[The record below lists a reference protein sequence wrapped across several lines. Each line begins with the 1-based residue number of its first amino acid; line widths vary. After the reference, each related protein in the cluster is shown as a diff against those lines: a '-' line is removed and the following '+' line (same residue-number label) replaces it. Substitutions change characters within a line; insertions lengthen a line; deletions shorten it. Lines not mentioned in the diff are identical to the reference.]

1 MANSHDLKQVPNSSG
16 CKRLLAIPGNPP
28 CWIAVL
34 LGLIVLGNIAGLF
47 GVGVHTDESYYWVWS
62 RYLDWS
68 YYDHPPLVAWMIRLS
83 SELFG
88 TNQFSLR
95 LPAILSWLVTAYVVY
110 RIASRMFSAKR
121 LAGWLATLVLV
132 SIPIFEVGF
141 HIVGP
146 DSPLMLFTSLTYL
159 FAFNAIG
166 RSSGKDWLF
175 AGACLG
181 LALLGKYTAILLP
194 AIIFLAIVSNR
205 STRGELVR
213 WYPWAGLVLAALI
226 FTPVVYWNSHH
237 DWISFAYQW
246 GHGTDSQKGFS
257 ILKTLDY
264 ASQQISAVMPWTW
277 IAMMYAAY
285 RLPRLVAQGPDKSW
299 LLIEYGFWLPL
310 VFFGITGSFS
320 TAMHN
325 WPVIAY
331 IPGSIMLGG
340 LLSYWMQ
347 PKVTDHTVNHEKKT
361 RVMVIVAVVF
371 SALLVDL
378 ARFPQ
383 WATLLKDPKRLG
395 GSSIVAVWGW
405 NGLAGAIEDV
415 QKRHNFKSTC
425 QILFIRDYNDASL
438 GYFHVAGEMAF
449 ALRNPDRILLEPVRH
464 QKQYNLWSNTNL
476 SDLDN
481 VCMVVAGP
489 AKKPDFPERMNKN
502 NLGTLKLAL
511 KHTITLPDTTSSYYA
526 IYTRTTR

>member
-1 MANSHDLKQVPNSSG
+1 MANSHDLKQVPNSSRRK
-16 CKRLLAIPGNPP
+16 CLLTFPGNPP

-34 LGLIVLGNIAGLF
+34 FVLILLGNITGLF

-62 RYLDWS
+62 RYLEWS
-68 YYDHPPLVAWMIRLS
+68 YFDHPPLVAWMIRLS

-95 LPAILSWLVTAYVVY
+95 FPAILAWVTTAFVVY
-110 RIASRMFSAKR
+110 RISSRMFSANR
-121 LAGWLATLVLV
+121 LAGWLTVLVLV

-146 DSPLMLFTSLTYL
+146 DSPLLLFTSLTYL
-159 FAFNAIG
+159 FAFNAIE
-166 RSSGKDWLF
+166 RSSGRDWLL

-181 LALLGKYTAILLP
+181 FALLGKYTAILLP
-194 AIIFLAIVSNR
+194 AIIFLSVISGGQSR
-205 STRGELVR
+205 KELAR
-213 WYPWAGLVLAALI
+213 WYPWAGLILAALL
-226 FTPVVYWNSHH
+226 FTPVLYWNYQH

-246 GHGTDSQKGFS
+246 GHGTHTQKGFS
-257 ILKTLDY
+257 IYKTLDY
-264 ASQQISAVMPWTW
+264 VSQQISAVMPWTW
-277 IAMMYAAY
+277 IAMIFASY
-285 RLPRLVAQGPDKSW
+285 RLPRLVVKGQSKSW
-299 LLIEYGFWLPL
+299 LMMEYGFWLPL

-320 TAMHN
+320 TSMHN

-347 PKVTDHTVNHEKKT
+347 PNAVGQIGIHTRKI
-361 RVMVIVAVVF
+361 RIFVIVAVVF

-383 WATLLKDPKRLG
+383 WASLLKNPKRLS

-405 NGLAGAIEDV
+405 DGLADAILKVE
-415 QKRHNFKSTC
+415 KRHDFSDTC
-425 QILFIRDYNDASL
+425 QILFIKDYNDASL
-438 GYFHVAGEMAF
+438 GYFHIAGEMAYEF
-449 ALRNPDRILLEPVRH
+449 RDPNRILLEPVRH
-464 QKQYNLWSNTNL
+464 QKQYNLWPNTKL
-476 SDLDN
+476 SDLSN

-489 AKKPDFPERMNKN
+489 ARKPDFPMKMNKK
-502 NLGTLKLAL
+502 NLGPLKLEM

-526 IYTRTTR
+526 IYIRNSK